1 MSLDKI
7 RNIGIIAHI
16 DAGKTTTTERI
27 LYYTGKIHR
36 IGEVHEGTATMDWM
50 EQEQKRGITITA
62 AATTC
67 FFQNFVIN
75 IIDTPGHVDFTIE
88 VERSLRVLDGA
99 VGVFCAVGGV
109 EPQSETVWRQANHYN
124 VPRLAYINKM
134 DRMGADFF
142 RVVAEIEEK
151 LKSRTLVVNLP
162 IGAEENF
169 SGMIDLLKMKAIYFN
184 ESDFGATYEEKEIPA
199 EMEVEAQEWHEKMLD
214 ILTEFDDELMELV
227 LEEKEV
233 SLEKLQA
240 VIRKATIENKV
251 VPVFCGS
258 SLKNKGVVTLLE
270 GIVNYLPSP
279 DEVKKAK
286 ALNLKK
292 DTVEEIG
299 PDFTKG
305 TVALAFKIASDPFV
319 DRITYTRVYA
329 GTIKVGGHYYNPR
342 TEKTEKIQ
350 KIFRMHANH
359 REELKEAKAGDIV
372 SLAGLK
378 FTVTGDTLCNKNY
391 PLTLENL
398 TFPEPVMSV
407 SIEPENMGEHE
418 KLNKALEKLS
428 LEDPTF
434 RVKID
439 EDTGQTIMSGMGEL
453 HLEVLTERLLNEF
466 KVKAR
471 VGKPQVSYRETIL
484 EEVLQIKEVHDKD
497 MPGLGRQFG
506 EVVLSL
512 YPQKRGSGHSF
523 ESKVSLAKLKKEHQA
538 AIKEAALGALGSGPI
553 LGYPVIDVKVVLEDG
568 RELEGLETPVGFS
581 IAAGKAIREG
591 LEKGKP
597 VLLEPEMKLEVITPD
612 EYLGDVINDLNS
624 RQGEIINISEKHNLK
639 YVDAY
644 VPLSSM
650 FGYST
655 SLRSLTQGRAN
666 FSMEFHSY
674 KEVPAEKVRK
684 MIEKLMGKIDNF

>member
-1 MSLDKI
+1 MSTSVDILINPVTLRFSYHNNELIYMFASNPKQQLDEMEKLMGVSTKDGPI
-7 RNIGIIAHI
+7 FDTNVGFLPVATTTLVRGEKNILVDPGNYHIGFYSILKRALASRNLTYDDIDIIATTHTHSDHAASI
-16 DAGKTTTTERI
+16 VHFRNKPWVIGMKEFHDMEAIEGKEIVNAKKSMMGEIIEISDNNET
-27 LYYTGKIHR
+27 KI
-36 IGEVHEGTATMDWM
+36 M
-50 EQEQKRGITITA
+50 ENMYAIT
-62 AATTC
+62 
-67 FFQNFVIN
+67 
-75 IIDTPGHVDFTIE
+75 TPGHTSGHISF
-88 VERSLRVLDGA
+88 
-99 VGVFCAVGGV
+99 
-109 EPQSETVWRQANHYN
+109 
-124 VPRLAYINKM
+124 
-134 DRMGADFF
+134 
-142 RVVAEIEEK
+142 VV
-151 LKSRTLVVNLP
+151 KS
-162 IGAEENF
+162 
-169 SGMIDLLKMKAIYFN
+169 
-184 ESDFGATYEEKEIPA
+184 
-199 EMEVEAQEWHEKMLD
+199 
-214 ILTEFDDELMELV
+214 
-227 LEEKEV
+227 
-233 SLEKLQA
+233 
-240 VIRKATIENKV
+240 
-251 VPVFCGS
+251 
-258 SLKNKGVVTLLE
+258 
-270 GIVNYLPSP
+270 
-279 DEVKKAK
+279 
-286 ALNLKK
+286 
-292 DTVEEIG
+292 
-299 PDFTKG
+299 
-305 TVALAFKIASDPFV
+305 
-319 DRITYTRVYA
+319 
-329 GTIKVGGHYYNPR
+329 
-342 TEKTEKIQ
+342 
-350 KIFRMHANH
+350 
-359 REELKEAKAGDIV
+359 
-372 SLAGLK
+372 
-378 FTVTGDTLCNKNY
+378 
-391 PLTLENL
+391 
-398 TFPEPVMSV
+398 
-407 SIEPENMGEHE
+407 
-418 KLNKALEKLS
+418 
-428 LEDPTF
+428 
-434 RVKID
+434 D

-512 YPQKRGSGHSF
+512 YPQKRGSGHRF